1 MAGKYPGIV
10 KTKLQGVNQLA
21 YLTGASDTSA
31 RNFFLYYTGA
41 TPSAVRYKNWKIY
54 FTMEGLERCLRS
66 CGPPDLRLGPGAEHQ
81 ARSCSSRRWAKT
93 RSPYC
98 PSAARLASPS
108 TAYLYNW
115 NMLPIGQQLWLRELE
130 SFIEFPALQDPAS
143 YNLTQVLEQV
153 KKMGNK
159 GASQ

>member
-1 MAGKYPGIV
+1 M
-10 KTKLQGVNQLA
+10 
-21 YLTGASDTSA
+21 
-31 RNFFLYYTGA
+31 GA
-41 TPSAVRYKNWKIY
+41 TTFHWAQVQNIRRDVFEQAVGEDQKSVLSI
-54 FTMEGLERCLRS
+54 G
-66 CGPPDLRLGPGAEHQ
+66 GAI
-81 ARSCSSRRWAKT
+81 
-93 RSPYC
+93 
-98 PSAARLASPS
+98 ASPS

-143 YNLTQVLEQV
+143 YNLTQVMDQV